1 MTAGEPPPGHS
12 RPPVSAP
19 GSADGEDNRTVTN
32 IALVIGF
39 LVLVGGGIWLVDAM
53 LDARRA
59 DECMSAG
66 RRNCNPLPVTPPAS
80 R

>member
-1 MTAGEPPPGHS
+1 MSDRPPLPPAERPGATAPAEAGE
-12 RPPVSAP
+12 
-19 GSADGEDNRTVTN
+19 NRGLTN
-32 IALVIGF
+32 LVLLIGF

-59 DECMSAG
+59 DECMASG
-66 RRNCNPLPVTPPAS
+66 RRNCSEPIRPQQL